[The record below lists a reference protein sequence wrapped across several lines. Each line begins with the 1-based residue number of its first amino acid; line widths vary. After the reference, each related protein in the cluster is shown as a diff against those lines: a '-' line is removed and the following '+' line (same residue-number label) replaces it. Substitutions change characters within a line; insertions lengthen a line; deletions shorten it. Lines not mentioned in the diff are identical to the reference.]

1 MKKHILPILLTII
14 VGFTSLHAGDK
25 AEIKWRTFN
34 AGLAEANKSNKK
46 VFIDVYTD
54 WCKWCK
60 KLDAEVY
67 TDKNV
72 VDYINKYYIP
82 VKMNGESNQD
92 VKFKDKA
99 YTEATLSQAFGVTG
113 FPTLI
118 FLASNGDPIEKIG
131 SFLPSDQF
139 LQVAEFIGE
148 DHYKKTK
155 WDDFVKQKSAPA
167 KKGK

>member
-1 MKKHILPILLTII
+1 MKKYFLFLLLTT
-14 VGFTSLHAGDK
+14 VFTLISVHAGDK
-25 AEIKWRTFN
+25 TEIKWRKFDS
-34 AGLAEANKSNKK
+34 GLAEAKKMNKK

-67 TDKNV
+67 SDQKV

-82 VKMNGESNQD
+82 VKMNGESNES
-92 VKFKDKA
+92 VKFKDQSF
-99 YTEATLSQAFGVTG
+99 TEATLSQAFGVSG

-118 FLASNGDPIEKIG
+118 FLAANGDPIEKIG
-131 SFLPSDQF
+131 SYLPTDQF

-155 WDDFVKQKSAPA
+155 WDDFVKQKSPPI

>member
-1 MKKHILPILLTII
+1 MKKYILPTLLTII
-14 VGFTSLHAGDK
+14 IGFTSLHAGDK
-25 AEIKWRTFN
+25 AEIKWRKFD
-34 AGLAEANKSNKK
+34 AGLTEAKKSNKK

-82 VKMNGESNQD
+82 VKMNGESGEN
-92 VKFKDKA
+92 VKFKDKS
-99 YTEATLSQAFGVTG
+99 YTEATLSQAFGVSG

-155 WDDFVKQKSAPA
+155 WEDFVKQKSTPA